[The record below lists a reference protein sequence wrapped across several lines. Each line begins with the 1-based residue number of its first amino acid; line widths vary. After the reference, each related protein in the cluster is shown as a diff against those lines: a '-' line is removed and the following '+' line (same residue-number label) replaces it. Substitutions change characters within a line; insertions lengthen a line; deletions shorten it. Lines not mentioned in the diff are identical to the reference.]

1 MKFLSLLAALIFEQ
15 VRPLRY
21 GNPVHLLFT
30 RYSRYLARQLNG
42 GEYRHGVI
50 AWLLA
55 VVPPVVVALGVYLA
69 LYGISVPAAWLWN
82 VVVLYLTMGFRQF
95 SHHFTE
101 ITEALREARVDAAR
115 EELGRWRGEGAS
127 ELGENEIARVAIEL
141 ALVATHR
148 HVFGTVAWFLVAGA
162 PGAILYRLS
171 GALVE
176 RWDARS
182 DADFGVFGRFAER
195 CFFWI
200 DWLPAR
206 LSAASFA
213 IVGNFEDAVYCWRT
227 QAASWASE
235 THGIILATGGGA
247 LGVRLGETLHHH
259 GTVSFRP
266 ELGLGDEADVN
277 TMTSAVG
284 MIWRAL
290 VIWLLVIGLVTVA
303 RWVGG

>member
-1 MKFLSLLAALIFEQ
+1 MMFLSLLAALIFEQ

-21 GNPVHLLFT
+21 ANPVHRLFT
-30 RYSRYLARQLNG
+30 RYSMYLARQLNG

-50 AWLLA
+50 AWLSA
-55 VVPPVVVALGVYLA
+55 VGPPVVVALAVYLA
-69 LYGISVPAAWLWN
+69 LYRISVPAAWLWN

-127 ELGENEIARVAIEL
+127 DLGESEIARVAIEL
-141 ALVATHR
+141 ALLATHR
-148 HVFGTVAWFLVAGA
+148 HVFGTVAWFLAAGA

-171 GALVE
+171 ATLGE
-176 RWDARS
+176 RWGAR
-182 DADFGVFGRFAER
+182 
-195 CFFWI
+195 WI

-235 THGIILATGGGA
+235 AHGIILATGGGA
-247 LGVRLGETLHHH
+247 LGVRLGGTLR
-259 GTVSFRP
+259 GPGGAEFRP
-266 ELGLGDEADVN
+266 ELGVGEDADVDY
-277 TMTSAVG
+277 MRSAVG
-284 MIWRAL
+284 LVWRAL
-290 VIWLLVIGLVTVA
+290 VLWMFLVLVVSIA
-303 RWVGG
+303 HALG